1 MLSNVKGFVSLM
13 QAMIYIY
20 ILFVLLVQLGSVLPD
35 LNAILDDQWMGGGS
49 TKGHGLIL
57 AMHLLNEKQSFSKLL
72 HLFTDQY
79 SMLLNGINCL
89 APFHQVFSKV
99 WFAAIILHLL

>member
-1 MLSNVKGFVSLM
+1 M
-13 QAMIYIY
+13 
-20 ILFVLLVQLGSVLPD
+20 LLVQLGSVLPD

-49 TKGHGLIL
+49 TKGHGLVL
-57 AMHLLNEKQSFSKLL
+57 VMHLLNEKQSFSKLL

-99 WFAAIILHLL
+99 ILVCCNDFALALIT

>member
-1 MLSNVKGFVSLM
+1 M
-13 QAMIYIY
+13 QAMMYIY
-20 ILFVLLVQLGSVLPD
+20 IFVLLVQLGSVLPD